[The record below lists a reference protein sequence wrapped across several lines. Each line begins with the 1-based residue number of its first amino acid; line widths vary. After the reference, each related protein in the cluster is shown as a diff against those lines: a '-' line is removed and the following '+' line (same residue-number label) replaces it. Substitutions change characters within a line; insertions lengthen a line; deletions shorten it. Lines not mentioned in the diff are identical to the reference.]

1 MFLLRSSRF
10 PFLFLHLL
18 FSPFSRRL
26 FLFTFPSL
34 PVFAS
39 RFSRPDI
46 LLLRPSHPR
55 PRSSLTR
62 SLSIVALAAAAGFS
76 FLFRRC
82 GRSRRGAT
90 IYANILD
97 NKSRRV
103 IYEVSLSLFSPP
115 ANEQT
120 PADRLPGVTP
130 CSLKINNADG
140 DRRCSGIFMTPR
152 LRN

>member
-1 MFLLRSSRF
+1 MEIVPAMFLLRSSRF

-46 LLLRPSHPR
+46 LLLRPSYPR

-103 IYEVSLSLFSPP
+103 IYEVSLFPFSTSRERANARGPP
-115 ANEQT
+115 
-120 PADRLPGVTP
+120 
-130 CSLKINNADG
+130 
-140 DRRCSGIFMTPR
+140 SGCNPR
-152 LRN
+152 AV